1 MTLNTSNKK
10 RSKVNRPA
18 PPIYWCMNCN
28 IPLITSRCGLC
39 SKQTKQINLGLPGDV
54 RFCSPYER
62 SILHDI
68 LITEYGTDPLESR
81 LILLNKIGG
90 DDKTDQ
96 VIVDGLFL
104 GILHFNLA
112 ILDWKLD
119 LNIEGAA
126 ILAQYTGR
134 RTIELSEA
142 GRHLSGKT
150 IPSDM
155 IRQCSKDI
163 RPGDEVIVKYARLV
177 GVGTALLGENEITKI
192 NNNNNK
198 NNDNKNNNT
207 NKAPALRIRKIKKTG
222 PQSQLIERI
231 ATMDEVIQA
240 NRPALEQLSRDCV
253 NTIRGLANQK
263 QYNQTPIYVSF
274 SGGKDSLVVL
284 DLARS
289 ALKHTPAA
297 YFINTG
303 LEFPDNPEYVKRVC
317 KDMDIELFEIKAGN
331 AFLENIEK
339 LGPPTKDCRWCC
351 NVCKL
356 VPINHEHDGKPH
368 LNLDGKRRFESFT
381 RSRIPPKEENP
392 LVPGQ
397 VNIYPIRN
405 WRAIEVWLYI
415 YWKELEYNSLYDKG
429 FERVGCWLCPAALIA
444 EHCLVKQIYPEL
456 YSRWDKYLH
465 NWALDNNLPK
475 GYIEY
480 GFWRWREHPPKMKLL
495 AEQLGIPLR
504 I

>member
-1 MTLNTSNKK
+1 M
-10 RSKVNRPA
+10 
-18 PPIYWCMNCN
+18 
-28 IPLITSRCGLC
+28 
-39 SKQTKQINLGLPGDV
+39 PGDV

-68 LITEYGTDPLESR
+68 LISEYGTDPLSSR

-90 DDKTDQ
+90 EDKTDQ

-104 GILHFNLA
+104 GILYFNLA

-163 RPGDEVIVKYARLV
+163 RQGDEVIVKYARLV
-177 GVGTALLGENEITKI
+177 GVGTALLGENEIT
-192 NNNNNK
+192 N
-198 NNDNKNNNT
+198 NNNT
-207 NKAPALRIRKIKKTG
+207 NKVPALRIRKIKKTG

-240 NRPALEQLSRDCV
+240 NKPALEQLSKDGV

-263 QYNQTPIYVSF
+263 QYRQTPIYVSF

-284 DLARS
+284 NLARN
-289 ALKHTPAA
+289 ALKQSLTA

-317 KDMDIELFEIKAGN
+317 KDLDIELFEIIAGN
-331 AFLENIEK
+331 TFWKHLEK
-339 LGPPTKDCRWCC
+339 LGPPAKDCRWCC
-351 NVCKL
+351 NICKL
-356 VPINHEHDGKPH
+356 VPINHEHGGKAH
-368 LNLDGKRRFESFT
+368 LNL
-381 RSRIPPKEENP
+381 
-392 LVPGQ
+392 
-397 VNIYPIRN
+397 
-405 WRAIEVWLYI
+405 
-415 YWKELEYNSLYDKG
+415 
-429 FERVGCWLCPAALIA
+429 
-444 EHCLVKQIYPEL
+444 
-456 YSRWDKYLH
+456 
-465 NWALDNNLPK
+465 
-475 GYIEY
+475 
-480 GFWRWREHPPKMKLL
+480 
-495 AEQLGIPLR
+495 
-504 I
+504 

>member
-1 MTLNTSNKK
+1 MTPDQSNKK
-10 RSKVNRPA
+10 RSKIDRPA
-18 PPIYWCMNCN
+18 PIYWCMNCN

-39 SKQTKQINLGLPGDV
+39 SNQTKQINLGVPGDV

-68 LITEYGTDPLESR
+68 LISEYDTDPLGSR
-81 LILLNKIGG
+81 IILLNKIGG
-90 DDKTDQ
+90 EDKTDQ

-112 ILDWKLD
+112 ILDWKLN

-163 RPGDEVIVKYARLV
+163 RQGDEVIVKYARLV
-177 GVGTALLGENEITKI
+177 GVGTALLGVNEITNN

-198 NNDNKNNNT
+198 V
-207 NKAPALRIRKIKKTG
+207 PALRIRKIKKTG

-231 ATMDEVIQA
+231 ATMDEIIQA
-240 NRPALEQLSRDCV
+240 NKPALEQLSKDGV

-263 QYNQTPIYVSF
+263 QYRQTPIYVSF

-284 DLARS
+284 NLARN
-289 ALKHTPAA
+289 ALKHRPAA

-317 KDMDIELFEIKAGN
+317 KDLDIELFEINAGN
-331 AFLENIEK
+331 TFWEHLEK
-339 LGPPTKDCRWCC
+339 LGPPAKDCRWCC
-351 NVCKL
+351 NICKL
-356 VPINHEHDGKPH
+356 VPINHEHGGKAH
-368 LNLDGKRRFESFT
+368 LNLDGKRRYESFT
-381 RSRIPPKEENP
+381 RSRIPSKEENP

-415 YWKELEYNSLYDKG
+415 YWKGLEYNSLYDKG
-429 FERVGCWLCPAALIA
+429 FERVGCWLCPAALVA

-456 YSRWDKYLH
+456 YSVWDQYLY
-465 NWALDNNLPK
+465 NWALDNNLPEA
-475 GYIEY
+475 YIKY